1 MVSGSRKEHTMT
13 DWNLIVEHIQNAMQA
28 VDQAHEASENL
39 RNQATPETFDE
50 FKEQMQELCE
60 NLSALKNVMEH
71 TSTYTI
77 DELVD
82 VLSQMSSGKPAAFRR
97 TRHLKA

>member
-1 MVSGSRKEHTMT
+1 MT
-13 DWNLIVEHIQNAMQA
+13 DWDLIVEHIQNAMQA

-50 FKEQMQELCE
+50 FQAHMQELCE
-60 NLSALKNVMEH
+60 HLSALKKVMEH
-71 TSTYTI
+71 TSTYTM

-82 VLSQMSSGKPAAFRR
+82 VLSQMSSGKPAAYRR
-97 TRHLKA
+97 TQHLNS